1 MNPDEQGEPAAEP
14 RIAEHCVELLRN
26 ATPLID
32 LRAPAEFA
40 RGSFP
45 GAVNLPILDDEQ
57 RAAVGTTYRESG
69 QSAAIRLGHELVSGE
84 LKSQRIATWRDFIDR
99 HPDTQLFCWRGG
111 LRSETAQNWLHES
124 QLDVPR
130 VAGGYKQLRNTAL
143 AVLASAP
150 QAKRWIVVGG
160 RTGSGKTDL
169 LHRTGF
175 AIDLEGL
182 ANHRGS
188 AFGARETAQP
198 EPANFENQLAA
209 DWLQHDQA
217 LVLLEDESRTIGR
230 LAIPEAWH
238 QQMQR
243 AELILLEA
251 DMSLRCDNIA
261 REYVL
266 EPLEHGVEA
275 GELFTRF
282 QSALD
287 RIRKRLGGL
296 RHQQIGELLRQAF
309 ANGEHQR
316 WIEALLS
323 GYYDPMYDYQL
334 AKKQQRV
341 TMAGSADELLDY
353 LQQQAADTNQ
363 RR

>member
-1 MNPDEQGEPAAEP
+1 MTPDEQIDPTPEPP
-14 RIAEHCVELLRN
+14 VAEHCVELLRN

-32 LRAPAEFA
+32 LRAPVEFA
-40 RGSFP
+40 RGSVP

-69 QSAAIRLGHELVSGE
+69 QAAAISLGHQLVSGE
-84 LKSQRIATWRDFIDR
+84 CKAQRIAAWQKFIAA
-99 HPDTQLFCWRGG
+99 HPDTELFCWRGG
-111 LRSETAQNWLHES
+111 LRSETAQSWLQEKG
-124 QLDVPR
+124 LNIPR
-130 VAGGYKQLRNTAL
+130 VDGGYKQLRNSAL
-143 AVLASAP
+143 GILARAP
-150 QAKRWIVVGG
+150 RDKRWIVVGG
-160 RTGSGKTDL
+160 RTGCGKTDL
-169 LHRTGF
+169 LHRTSF

-188 AFGARETAQP
+188 AFGARETPQP
-198 EPANFENQLAA
+198 EPADFENQLAA
-209 DWLQHDQA
+209 RWLQHDGDI
-217 LVLLEDESRTIGR
+217 VLLEDESRTIGR
-230 LAIPEAWH
+230 LALPEVWH
-238 QQMQR
+238 ERMQQ

-251 DMSLRCDNIA
+251 DMSLRSSNIA

-266 EPLEHGVEA
+266 EPLQSGIDPGV
-275 GELFTRF
+275 LHTRF

-296 RHQQIGELLRQAF
+296 RHQQISKLLKTAF
-309 ANGEHQR
+309 ADGEHQG

-341 TMAGSADELLDY
+341 SLAGCADDLLEY
-353 LQQQAADTNQ
+353 LQQQAGGKQQ
-363 RR
+363 RS

>member
-1 MNPDEQGEPAAEP
+1 MTPAEQINPTPEPAITEA
-14 RIAEHCVELLRN
+14 CVELLRN

-32 LRAPAEFA
+32 LRAPVEFA
-40 RGSFP
+40 RGSLP
-45 GAVNLPILDDEQ
+45 GATNLPILDDEE
-57 RAAVGTTYRESG
+57 RAAVGTIYRESG
-69 QSAAIRLGHELVSGE
+69 QKAAIRLGHELVSAE
-84 LKSQRIATWRDFIDR
+84 LKTQRIKAWQDFVVR
-99 HPDTQLFCWRGG
+99 HPDAQLFCWRGG
-111 LRSETAQNWLHES
+111 LRSETAQRWLHEYG
-124 QLDVPR
+124 LDLPR
-130 VAGGYKQLRNTAL
+130 VAGGYKRLRNTAL
-143 AVLASAP
+143 AVLNSAP
-150 QAKRWIVVGG
+150 GSKRWIVVGG

-169 LHRTGF
+169 LHRTHF

-188 AFGARETAQP
+188 AFGARETPQP

-209 DWLQHDQA
+209 SWLQHNHD
-217 LVLLEDESRTIGR
+217 LILLEDESRTIGR
-230 LAIPEAWH
+230 LAVPESWH
-238 QQMQR
+238 QRMQQ

-251 DMSLRCDNIA
+251 DMSLRCENIA

-266 EPLEHGVEA
+266 APLQQGIEA
-275 GELFTRF
+275 GALFARF

-296 RHQQIGELLRQAF
+296 RHQQISAQLKQAF
-309 ANGEHQR
+309 ADGEHQP

-341 TMAGSADELLDY
+341 TLTGTADRLLDY
-353 LQQQAADTNQ
+353 LQQQAS
-363 RR
+363 